1 MADEIINGNHPRIIE
16 ARDRTRQAFD
26 SIALIRESHHPIL
39 GNISFLTD
47 KEVAEFLRVSRRT
60 VQNYRDQGI
69 LPYYI
74 IGGKCLYVES
84 EIAYLQEESFH
95 PRYNE

>member
-16 ARDRTRQAFD
+16 ARNRTQKAFD
-26 SIALIRESHHPIL
+26 SVALIRKSHHPIL

-47 KEVAEFLRVSRRT
+47 REVAELLRVSRRT

-84 EIAYLQEESFH
+84 EIAYLLEESFH

>member
-16 ARDRTRQAFD
+16 AHDRTRQAFD

-74 IGGKCLYVES
+74 IGGKCLYVAS
-84 EIAYLQEESFH
+84 EIAYLLEESFH